1 MQVHQ
6 FPNIPSSLGA
16 LAATTGFFDGVHCGH
31 AAVLHRLTQAASESG
46 LPSCVITYDPHP
58 RIVLGRDSGLKLLCS
73 NEEKRRLLASHGVDH
88 LIAIP
93 FTKALADMQP
103 DDFFER
109 YLVNALHVR
118 VLVVGF
124 DHNMGKNALGDFEK
138 IKSLGEKH
146 HIAVHQVAP
155 YVQEA
160 VAVSSTKIRSALQDG
175 CIAAANKMLGYPY
188 ALSGA
193 VCSGM
198 RVGRTIGYPTANIR
212 LAFAQK
218 MLPKDGAYAV
228 RILLGSAQHCGMLN
242 IGTRNTLSH
251 PTALSIEAHIFD
263 FSQDIYGESL
273 TVLLIAKLRDVQK
286 IGSVNELKK
295 QLEVDEANAR
305 KILAM

>member
-6 FPNIPSSLGA
+6 FSNIPSSVGA

-31 AAVLHRLTQAASESG
+31 AAVLHRLKRVAAESG
-46 LPSCVITYDPHP
+46 LPSCVITYTPHP

-73 NEEKRRLLASHGVDH
+73 DEEKRQLLAAHGVDH
-88 LIAIP
+88 LIVIP

-103 DDFFER
+103 DDFFEQ
-109 YLVNALHVR
+109 YLARALHVKA
-118 VLVVGF
+118 LVVGF

-138 IKSLGEKH
+138 IKSLGKER
-146 HIAVHQVAP
+146 HISVHQVAP

-160 VAVSSTKIRSALQDG
+160 VAVSSTKIRRALQDG
-175 CIAAANKMLGYPY
+175 NIATANKMLGYPY
-188 ALSGA
+188 AISGA
-193 VCSGM
+193 VRSGM
-198 RVGRTIGYPTANIR
+198 RVGRTIGYPTANIH

-228 RILLGSAQHCGMLN
+228 RILLGSAQHIGMLN

-273 TVLLIAKLRDVQK
+273 TVQFVAKLRDVQK
-286 IGSVNELKK
+286 IASADELKK
-295 QLEVDEANAR
+295 QLMVDEVSAR
-305 KILAM
+305 KMLAT